1 MRWSALVLVP
11 LAPLAV
17 NAQVRLDSRE
27 VAAAVD
33 GIRGERLRAHM
44 RFLSDDL
51 LEGRGTGSRGH
62 DIAARYVAAQF
73 EAMGLEPPLGR
84 YLHPVRIRSA
94 QVNAA
99 RTSLER
105 HRPGVPLRQLE
116 YGTDFLV
123 TPDLLRTSHAIDA
136 EVVFAGYCVSAPEFR
151 HDDFKDA
158 DLRGKLVACLRGAPA
173 SLPEPA
179 QSRFSAFEPKYK
191 SLSDRGALG
200 MVDMLTPESENR
212 APWPVLVQAFS
223 TAWMDWL
230 DANGNPGRNSQP
242 VHGSITVSRGA
253 TADLLAGGPMHVNE
267 ARARTD
273 AGSLRPF
280 DLGVRLR
287 LRQATEHADKPS
299 ANVMGLLR
307 GSDPVLRDECVVY
320 TAHVD
325 HLGVG
330 KEVNGDS
337 IYNGASDNAGGTA
350 GLIEVAR
357 SFATMAQRPRRSIL
371 FVAVT
376 GEEAGLAG
384 SDYFVRHPPVAV
396 GKIVANINIDGIAA
410 VHPSLA
416 DVVAIGGEYS
426 TLGQAAQQAAERI
439 GLELSPDPAP
449 ERLYAIIGDQYS
461 FFKAGIPAVWLT
473 GGDKSRDPSIDV
485 RAFRQRWGA
494 TVYHTPSDDM
504 TQAFNWTSAT
514 LFTRLQ
520 FLIGYI
526 VGNSTAR
533 PSWIGNQ
540 PFVRR

>member
-1 MRWSALVLVP
+1 MRWSALVLVA
-11 LAPLAV
+11 LAPIAV
-17 NAQVRLDSRE
+17 TAQVRLDSRD

-51 LEGRGTGSRGH
+51 LEGRGTGTRGH

-73 EAMGLEPPLGR
+73 EAMGLEAPLGR
-84 YLHPVRIRSA
+84 YLQPVPIRSA

-105 HRPGVPLRQLE
+105 HRPGVPVRQLE

-158 DLRGKLVACLRGAPA
+158 DVKGKLVACLRGAPA
-173 SLPEPA
+173 SLPQPA
-179 QSRFSAFEPKYK
+179 QSRLSAFEPKYK

-200 MVDMLTPESENR
+200 MVDMLTPESEKR
-212 APWPVLVQAFS
+212 APWPVLIQAFS

-242 VHGSITVSRGA
+242 VHGSIALSPGVV
-253 TADLLAGGPMHVNE
+253 ADLFAGAPMRFDE

-299 ANVMGLLR
+299 ANVLGLLR
-307 GSDPVLRDECVVY
+307 GSDPVLRDEFVVY

-371 FVAVT
+371 FVGVT

-426 TLGQAAQQAAERI
+426 TLGQAAQRAAERV

-449 ERLYAIIGDQYS
+449 ERLYVIIGDQYS
-461 FFKAGIPAVWLT
+461 FFKAGIPAVWLVS
-473 GGDKSRDPSIDV
+473 GDKSRDPSIDV

-494 TVYHTPSDDM
+494 AIYHTPADDM
-504 TQAFNWTSAT
+504 AQSFNWTSAA
-514 LFTRLQ
+514 LFTRIQ

-540 PFVRR
+540 PIVQ